1 MECLAVSQEACILNI
16 ILNKKN
22 QKRKNLILNEY
33 MYFMLNDGNTYII
46 EEIIASIWIKLTQSQ
61 RIKFWRVRIPFL
73 KAWDTPSQCT
83 HPQFSLISDLFS
95 HWPSCHVFWTW
106 RSVTIHSIICTY
118 TFSHTHLYWGSFSWD
133 PTT

>member
-22 QKRKNLILNEY
+22 HKKQKKVILNEY

-61 RIKFWRVRIPFL
+61 RIKF
-73 KAWDTPSQCT
+73 
-83 HPQFSLISDLFS
+83 
-95 HWPSCHVFWTW
+95 
-106 RSVTIHSIICTY
+106 
-118 TFSHTHLYWGSFSWD
+118 
-133 PTT
+133 